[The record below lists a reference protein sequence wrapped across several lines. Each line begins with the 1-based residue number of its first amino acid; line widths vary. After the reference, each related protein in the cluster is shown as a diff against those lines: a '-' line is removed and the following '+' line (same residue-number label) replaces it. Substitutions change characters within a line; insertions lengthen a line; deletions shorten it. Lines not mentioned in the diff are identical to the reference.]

1 MNASECSETFTLS
14 SETFLVEIDPGRG
27 SDVLAITHLASGI

>member
-1 MNASECSETFTLS
+1 MNASECSG
-14 SETFLVEIDPGRG
+14 TFLVEIDPGRG